1 MLVYKVGGTVRDAI
15 LGRRSADDDHVV
27 IGQTPEAMIKEGFRQ
42 VGADFPVF
50 IDPRTGA
57 EYALARTERKRGR
70 GHKGFEVFFD
80 PGVTL
85 EEDLLRRDFTVNAMA
100 LGEDGRLIDPYNG
113 RRDISLRFLRHVSK
127 AFCED
132 PLRVLRAARLSA
144 ELGFSIAPE
153 TLELMRQMSQG
164 GELDHLVAERVWQE
178 ISRGLMCDRPSIMVE
193 ALRSCG
199 ALAKILPEV
208 DAMLDVEEDMEA
220 RPEDCP
226 GTLPLAVVDNAART
240 WCRLEVR
247 LAALLHD
254 VGKDQT
260 PNVMAPGQAGH
271 EQSRAQMAAGVCER
285 MRVPKRM
292 VRSVVTATRES
303 GNVDAF
309 AAFGPG
315 EVVDFLARVDA
326 MRDRRHLD
334 CLLSLCDCDYASHP
348 ARSDFLLHPGRDLIM
363 RCLEVAQSP
372 SVSMAGRESSDPA
385 VAVREARLKEV
396 EKVLAAASD

>member
-27 IGQTPEAMIKEGFRQ
+27 IGQTPEAMLKEGFRQ

-57 EYALARTERKRGR
+57 EYALARTERKQGK

-80 PGVTL
+80 PSVTL
-85 EEDLLRRDFTVNAMA
+85 EEDLLRRDFTINAMA
-100 LGEDGRLIDPYNG
+100 LGEDGNLIDPFNG
-113 RRDISLRFLRHVSK
+113 RRDVSLRFLRHVSE

-178 ISRGLMCDRPSIMVE
+178 ISRGLMSDRPSIMVE
-193 ALRSCG
+193 ALRSSG

-208 DAMLDVEEDMEA
+208 DAMLGVEEDGLVH
-220 RPEDCP
+220 PE
-226 GTLPLAVVDNAART
+226 GSSAALPLAVVDNSART
-240 WCRLEVR
+240 WCGLDVR

-254 VGKDQT
+254 AGKAQT
-260 PNVMAPGQAGH
+260 SNGMTPGNPGH
-271 EQSRAQMAAGVCER
+271 EQSRAQMAACVCER

-292 VRSVVTATRES
+292 ARSVVTATREHS
-303 GNVDAF
+303 NVDEF

-348 ARSDFLLHPGRDLIM
+348 SRNDFLLHPGRDLIL
-363 RCLEVAQSP
+363 RCLEAAQSP
-372 SVSMAGRESSDPA
+372 SVSKAGRESSEPA
-385 VAVREARLKEV
+385 DAVRDARLKEV